1 LTDHLE
7 PSAPAFSPDGNEVF
21 WSLWRRPLSEAV
33 RKNKMMD
40 AFIMNA
46 RKTSTLGWMILF
58 TSLTG
63 LAADKTAAPPYMGQ
77 APPGFVPKLFAP
89 DVPSGIKRSLCLTQD
104 GRECYFNAP
113 ATAPRSSQIMVTR
126 YEQGAWTPPV
136 RAPFSDETSYGPA
149 LADNDRTLY
158 FNRGRF
164 TIWRVRRSSAEAGVA
179 AWSEPE
185 IMPAPVNTA
194 PDAANNV
201 SCKIS
206 SLGNMWICSWR
217 PGGLGQCD
225 IWRLHGSDGQ
235 FSEPAT
241 PTILNSRGSDCTAVP
256 GPDEQYVVLRTNARG
271 GFGQGDLFI
280 SFADGSGG
288 WTTPRNLGPT
298 INTANWE
305 DAPYLSPDNK
315 YLFFTRSSEQGGN
328 LYWVSVGAFLPDPN
342 GPISNL
348 TTGRRF
354 ACIQAAVN
362 YAEAGQVIQL
372 SPGTY
377 HENLI
382 LPDVPLTIRS
392 ANSLDPA
399 VVARTILS
407 GDQGSPV
414 VKLVPGTA
422 LRSIQ
427 GLTITGGEDDPAAFG
442 ARLQVSACVIKG
454 RPGTAVDVGADGGTP
469 EASPTMAETK

>member
-1 LTDHLE
+1 MKNRFAIIGTLVALLTAL
-7 PSAPAFSPDGNEVF
+7 PSV
-21 WSLWRRPLSEAV
+21 AV
-33 RKNKMMD
+33 D
-40 AFIMNA
+40 
-46 RKTSTLGWMILF
+46 
-58 TSLTG
+58 
-63 LAADKTAAPPYMGQ
+63 TATPPPYMGQ
-77 APPGFVPKLFAP
+77 EPPGFVPKVFAP
-89 DVPSGIKRSLCLTQD
+89 GVPGGIKRALCLTQD

-158 FNRGRF
+158 FNRGKF
-164 TIWRVRRSSAEAGVA
+164 TIWRVRRSSAEAGVT

-185 IMPAPVNTA
+185 VMPAPVNTA
-194 PDAANNV
+194 PDATNNV
-201 SCKIS
+201 SCKVS

-225 IWRLHGSDGQ
+225 IWKLRGADGQ
-235 FSEPAT
+235 FSEPTT
-241 PTILNSRGSDCTAVP
+241 PTILNSKGSDCTAVP
-256 GPDEQYVVLRTNARG
+256 GPDERYVVLRTNARK
-271 GFGQGDLFI
+271 GFGQGDLFV

-288 WTTPRNLGPT
+288 WTKPRNLGPT

-315 YLFFTRSSEQGGN
+315 YLFFTRSSDQDGN

-348 TTGRRF
+348 ATGQRF

-362 YAEAGQVIQL
+362 YAEPGHVIQL

-377 HENLI
+377 HENLL

-392 ANSLDPA
+392 ANPQDPA
-399 VVARTILS
+399 VVARTVLS
-407 GDQGSPV
+407 GDKSGPV
-414 VKLVPGTA
+414 VKLMAGESV
-422 LRSIQ
+422 RSIR
-427 GLTITGGEDDPAAFG
+427 GLTITGGEDGIAAAG
-442 ARLQVSACVIKG
+442 APLQVSACVIQG
-454 RPGTAVDVGADGGTP
+454 RPGTAADMGADGGTP
-469 EASPTMAETK
+469 KTNRATAEAK